1 MNNTV
6 KHCIRKAS
14 ESFSRFFM
22 ATAQTLVSVLR
33 MCVLTS
39 LKTARKA
46 RKYEKLK
53 QTPFCYVLG
62 NGPSLKEVLN
72 EGEIKCGDGDMICV
86 NMFCSS
92 EYFKRLKPKFYL
104 LCDGQYFNPTNDRTI
119 KQVHDLIDSLNSV
132 DWPLYLVIP
141 PSISSSCLLLASID
155 NPKVSILRNNCT
167 EVNGFQCFCH
177 LVYSHRLG
185 MPRCQTV
192 INYALMTAINMKYEQ
207 VFLFGAEHSWSRDMW
222 VGDDNRLYTGD
233 PHLYKN
239 EKDVIALNHDI
250 ASECR
255 DLARVFETHKQIK
268 QYSDVQGVKI
278 INKTKGSFIDA
289 YDRS

>member
-6 KHCIRKAS
+6 KQSIRKVA
-14 ESFSRFFM
+14 ESVAYLFM
-22 ATAQTLVSVLR
+22 ATAQTLVSILR

-39 LKTARKA
+39 LKTARKSPA
-46 RKYEKLK
+46 FKNLK
-53 QTPFCYVLG
+53 QTSSCYVLG
-62 NGPSLKEVLN
+62 NGPSLKEVLKA
-72 EGEIKCGDGDMICV
+72 GEISAGERDMICV

-92 EYFKRLKPKFYL
+92 EYFKQLKPRFYL
-104 LCDGQYFNPTNDRTI
+104 LCDGQYFNPTNDRTK
-119 KQVHDLIDSLNSV
+119 KQVNDLINSFNSV
-132 DWPLYLVIP
+132 DWEMFLVIP
-141 PSISSSCLLLASID
+141 PSVSPSCQLLASID
-155 NPKVSILRNNCT
+155 NPKVSVLRNNST

-177 LVYSHRLG
+177 FVYRHRLG

-192 INYALMTAINMKYEQ
+192 INFALMTAVNMNYDT
-207 VFLFGAEHSWSRDMW
+207 VFLYGAEHSWSKDMW
-222 VGDDNRLYTGD
+222 VGDDNKVYTGD

-255 DLARVFETHKQIK
+255 DLARAFETHKQIRR
-268 QYSDVQGVKI
+268 YSDVQGVKI

-289 YDRS
+289 YERK